1 MQASEYIL
9 GDRCLHQRLL
19 LTTAILGKFVLR
31 EKAKYTS
38 DYLAQELGCSTA
50 LVHALCSTLNRY
62 GFVSKSCR
70 DEDGEEWS
78 LVCDSAFLSLGD
90 VFIAVA
96 ESSQVFEDELIQTI
110 ENSERSREAE
120 LLVSQAAMDV
130 NALVH
135 RHLKQFCLLSLKT
148 HADRRFRAAEVRAFI

>member
-1 MQASEYIL
+1 MQASEFIL

-38 DYLAQELGCSTA
+38 NYLAQELGCSTA
-50 LVHALCSTLNRY
+50 LVQALCSTLNRY
-62 GFVSKSCR
+62 GFISKFCK
-70 DEDGEEWS
+70 DEATEEWS
-78 LVCDSAFLSLGD
+78 LACDSAILSLGD
-90 VFIAVA
+90 VFIAAA
-96 ESSQVFEDELIQTI
+96 ESSQLFEDELIQTI
-110 ENSERSREAE
+110 EKSERPREAE

-135 RHLKQFCLLSLKT
+135 RHLKQFCLLSLKA
-148 HADRRFRAAEVRAFI
+148 HAAKPFWAAEVRTFI